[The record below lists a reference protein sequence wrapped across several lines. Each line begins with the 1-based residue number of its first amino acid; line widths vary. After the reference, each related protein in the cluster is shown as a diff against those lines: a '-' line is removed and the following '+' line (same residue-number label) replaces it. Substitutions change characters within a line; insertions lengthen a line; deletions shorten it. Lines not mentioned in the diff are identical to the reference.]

1 MIEAKRPRGNPNWSK
16 GMPSQNPSG
25 RPTQTWQPPSQRA
38 EYLTTKFKTH
48 ELIAFAKLIANGERV
63 SQLSSQDAIVCIQ
76 LANIYQLRDGIERE
90 RMYDRL
96 FGKVPDRTINLNLNL
111 DVSPDQLS
119 ERATALLRKIAPMDI
134 EQLDSEAVTLEDDSD
149 LVDEPLVS
157 EEDDSDLVQE

>member
-1 MIEAKRPRGNPNWSK
+1 M
-16 GMPSQNPSG
+16 
-25 RPTQTWQPPSQRA
+25 TWQPPSQRA

-48 ELIAFAKLIANGERV
+48 ELIAFAKQIANGERV

-76 LANIYQLRDGIERE
+76 LANIYQLRDGLERE

-119 ERATALLRKIAPMDI
+119 QRAITLLQKIAPMDI
-134 EQLDSEAVTLEDDSD
+134 EQIEADDSD
-149 LVDEPLVS
+149 LVSEPVMN
-157 EEDDSDLVQE
+157 EEPYDDSFVTLDDDAPLVQE

>member
-1 MIEAKRPRGNPNWSK
+1 MTLEKRKRGNPAFYK
-16 GMPSQNPSG
+16 GMPSNNPG
-25 RPTQTWQPPSQRA
+25 GKPAMTWQPPSQRA

-119 ERATALLRKIAPMDI
+119 ERATALLRKIAPVDI
-134 EQLDSEAVTLEDDSD
+134 EQIECEAVTLEDDSD
-149 LVDEPLVS
+149 LVDEPS
-157 EEDDSDLVQE
+157 DFEDDDALV